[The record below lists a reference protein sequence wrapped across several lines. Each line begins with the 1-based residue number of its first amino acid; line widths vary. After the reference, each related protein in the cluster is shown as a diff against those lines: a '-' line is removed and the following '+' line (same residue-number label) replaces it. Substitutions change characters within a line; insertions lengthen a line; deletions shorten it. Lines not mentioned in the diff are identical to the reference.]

1 MSYGDDDADRLAYDL
16 AHSDF
21 DAVER
26 GGLRAAW
33 SDDGTLVTVEA
44 LAGKASDAALDG
56 DPSVE
61 YNAEDLVRAESDPE
75 VRNARNPTPEDA

>member
-16 AHSDF
+16 AHSEF

-33 SDDGTLVTVEA
+33 SEDGTRVTVEA
-44 LAGKASDAALDG
+44 LDGEETDATLAGDA
-56 DPSVE
+56 SVE

-75 VRNARNPTPEDA
+75 VRNARNPTPE

>member
-16 AHSDF
+16 AHAEF

-26 GGLRAAW
+26 DGLRAAW
-33 SDDGTLVTVEA
+33 SDDGTLVTV
-44 LAGKASDAALDG
+44 SDLGG
-56 DPSVE
+56 DDVTVE

-75 VRNARNPTPEDA
+75 VRNARNPGPEDS